1 MQESFYSIPGCP
13 CSIALISDLH
23 EAPFEAVLASLR
35 KNRPSLICVAGDFLI
50 GRLPK
55 EALKVCEAG
64 LLPFFSACAS
74 LAPCFVSLGNHE
86 WMLTEADLE
95 LLRSCGV
102 SVLDNTFT
110 AFTVRDRLLVIGGL
124 SSARV
129 SEYRRALRSGLTP
142 LEANDLTRPV
152 GVTKHVPP
160 QLAWLDGFSSRPG
173 YHILLCHH
181 PEYYPRWLSDRRI
194 DLILSGH
201 AHGGQI
207 RLFGRGL
214 YSPGQGLLPGLT
226 VGVVDGRLVISR
238 GLANTRRVPR
248 LFNPPELVYIL
259 SDEGRTAS
267 PI

>member
-86 WMLTEADLE
+86 WLIMPEDIVLIDET
-95 LLRSCGV
+95 GV
-102 SVLDNTFT
+102 KLLDNTF
-110 AFTVRDRLLVIGGL
+110 VCRDIAGAQLVLGGL

-129 SEYRRALRSGLTP
+129 SASQRLRKTGYDLRAS
-142 LEANDLTRPV
+142 DLYVHTAKAPPV
-152 GVTKHVPP
+152 
-160 QLAWLDGFSSRPG
+160 LDWLDAYCAAPG
-173 YHILLCHH
+173 YHILLSHH
-181 PEYYPRWLSDRRI
+181 PEYYPRWLKDRDI
-194 DLILSGH
+194 PLILSGH
-201 AHGGQI
+201 AHGGQV
-207 RLFGRGL
+207 RLFGHGL
-214 YSPGQGLLPGLT
+214 FSPGQGLFPKLT
-226 VGVVDGRLVISR
+226 NGITDGRLVISR
-238 GLANTRRVPR
+238 GLANCQKVPR
-248 LFNPPELVYIL
+248 LFNPTEIVYVQ
-259 SDEGRTAS
+259 G
-267 PI
+267 

>member
-1 MQESFYSIPGCP
+1 MQESFYSVPGCP
-13 CSIALISDLH
+13 CSIALVSDLH
-23 EAPFEAVLASLR
+23 EAPFKAVLASLR

-55 EALKVCEAG
+55 AAPKVREAG
-64 LLPFFSACAS
+64 VLPFFSACAS

-86 WMLTEADLE
+86 WVLTEADME
-95 LLRSCGV
+95 LLRGRGV
-102 SVLDNTFT
+102 SVLDN
-110 AFTVRDRLLVIGGL
+110 AFTTLTVRGRPLVIGGL

-129 SEYRRALRSGLTP
+129 SEYRRALRSGLAP
-142 LEANDLTRPV
+142 VEANELTRPV
-152 GVTKHVPP
+152 GVTQHVPP

-226 VGVVDGRLVISR
+226 GGVIDGRLVISR

-248 LFNPPELVYIL
+248 LFNPTELVYIL
-259 SDEGRTAS
+259 PASDCTDS
-267 PI
+267 SI

>member
-1 MQESFYSIPGCP
+1 MRERFYSVQGCP
-13 CSIALISDLH
+13 CKIALVADLH
-23 EAPFEAVLASLR
+23 EKPWGAVLASLEN
-35 KNRPSLICVAGDFLI
+35 NRPALICVAGDFLT
-50 GRLPK
+50 GYLPK
-55 EALKVCEAG
+55 AELKVREAG
-64 LLPFFSACAS
+64 VLPFFRACAA

-86 WMLTEADLE
+86 WVLTAADLA
-95 LLRSCGV
+95 LLESCGV

-110 AFTVRDRLLVIGGL
+110 TASIRNHPLVIGGL

-129 SEYRRALRSGLTP
+129 SEYRRALHSGLEP
-142 LEANDLTRPV
+142 LEANALTRKV

-160 QLAWLDGFSSRPG
+160 QLGWLDGFAACPG

-181 PEYYPRWLSDRRI
+181 PEYYPRWLAGRDI

-214 YSPGQGLLPGLT
+214 YSPGQGLLPRLT
-226 VGVVDGRLVISR
+226 GGVTDARLVISR
-238 GLANTRRVPR
+238 GLANTKPVPR

-259 SDEGRTAS
+259 PA
-267 PI
+267 

>member
-1 MQESFYSIPGCP
+1 MQDSFYSIPGCP
-13 CSIALISDLH
+13 CSVALVSDLH
-23 EAPFEAVLASLR
+23 EAPFMAVLASLQ

-55 EALKVCEAG
+55 EVSKVREAG

-86 WMLTEADLE
+86 WVLTEADME
-95 LLRSCGV
+95 LLRGCGV
-102 SVLDNTFT
+102 SVLDNAFT
-110 AFTVRDRLLVIGGL
+110 ALTVLGRPLVLGGL

-129 SEYRRALRSGLTP
+129 NEYRRALRSGLTP

-160 QLAWLDGFSSRPG
+160 QLSWLDDFAACPG

-181 PEYYPRWLSDRRI
+181 PEYYPHWLADRNI
-194 DLILSGH
+194 ELILSGH

-226 VGVVDGRLVISR
+226 GGVIDGRLVISR

-259 SDEGRTAS
+259 PA
-267 PI
+267 